1 MKLHQQKMTIDM
13 EMETIT
19 DIRNIEIIDMK
30 TCMDMKTDM
39 VETRTCC
46 DHFPT
51 SLQGHRTVSSLGL
64 DFINIITKSKPPG
77 REGNRL
83 INIVCFAWCQFC
95 NSFPCHV
102 HFTVYVNVFFP
113 CPCPFHCLCPCLC
126 TYDCSVHVH
135 AHVHVIVEAL
145 VHFMYLLVYFW
156 VWKLQRWKTI
166 TWFMFYIFKYCGNDL

>member
-83 INIVCFAWCQFC
+83 INIVLLGVNFVIHFHVMSISLFMSMF
-95 NSFPCHV
+95 SFHVDV
-102 HFTVYVNVFFP
+102 HFTAYVHVYV
-113 CPCPFHCLCPCLC
+113 HM
-126 TYDCSVHVH
+126 
-135 AHVHVIVEAL
+135 IVL
-145 VHFMYLLVYFW
+145 SMSMPMSMSLLKPLFISCICWCILGFENCKDY
-156 VWKLQRWKTI
+156 
-166 TWFMFYIFKYCGNDL
+166 